1 MEIRKNFLDFAC
13 RWEMRLMWRAFLYRG
28 RGNGKRLD
36 LIGFWCLVL
45 HTVGRAG
52 GVTVECVALEAS
64 PGPPPAHGLDH
75 CGRSKWLAGG
85 MVGRE
90 DVPEDGHPSVIPLW
104 VDTGD

>member
-36 LIGFWCLVL
+36 LIGFAPLQER
-45 HTVGRAG
+45 GSASDG

-64 PGPPPAHGLDH
+64 PGPPPGA
-75 CGRSKWLAGG
+75 R
-85 MVGRE
+85 R
-90 DVPEDGHPSVIPLW
+90 PLW
-104 VDTGD
+104 SVKTVGWGHSGGLEIPQMEVIQVSSHMVERHW